1 MIKEFYFKS
10 STGKDLYAKKWY
22 DENLTEY
29 KAVIQLVHG
38 MEEYISRYDEFANYL
53 ASKGFMVVG
62 HDHIGHGKSVKDDS
76 ELGHMDCEDGW
87 FRMAEDIHIL
97 QNKTSQEYPN
107 IPYFIM
113 GHSMG
118 SLLTR
123 TYATIYDDNLTGI
136 ILSGTSG
143 QKSMLHLGKFLTSVI
158 KTFKGPKY
166 KSKLLHKMVIGS
178 FNNKFKPNRT
188 ESDWTTRDTK
198 KIDEYMKVINPNRR
212 FTIESYSQLMK
223 GSIYLNDMSKIK
235 NTPNIPIL
243 IFSGDKDPV
252 GEMGKGV
259 TRVYNMLKEV
269 GIEDVTLKLFKDGR
283 HEMLNEINR
292 DEVFEFILNWIESK
306 I

>member
-29 KAVIQLVHG
+29 KAVVQLVHG

-53 ASKGFMVVG
+53 AGNGFMVVG
-62 HDHIGHGKSVKDDS
+62 HDHIGHGKSAKNDN
-76 ELGHMDCEDGW
+76 ELGHMDCDNGW
-87 FRMAEDIHIL
+87 FVLTEDIHVL
-97 QNKTSQEYPN
+97 QNNIKNEYPN
-107 IPYFIM
+107 LPYFLF

-118 SLLTR
+118 SLLVR
-123 TYATIYDDNLTGI
+123 TYATIYNDNLTGI

-143 QKSMLHLGKFLTSVI
+143 KKSMLHLGLLLTNTI
-158 KTFKGPKY
+158 KLFKGKKY
-166 KSKLLHKMVIGS
+166 KSKLLEKLVTGS
-178 FNNKFKPNRT
+178 FNDQFKPVRT
-188 ESDWTTRDTK
+188 EADWTTRDENE
-198 KIDEYMKVINPNRR
+198 IDEYMKVINPNRK
-212 FTIESYSQLMK
+212 FTTESYSQMFR
-223 GSIYLNDMSKIK
+223 GSIYLNDLNKIK

-259 TRVYNMLKEV
+259 TRVYDMLKDI
-269 GIEDVTLKLFKDGR
+269 GIENVTLKLFKDGR
-283 HEMLNEINR
+283 HEMLKEINR
-292 DEVFEFILNWIESK
+292 QEVFEYVLKWIQSK